1 MGVSSGA
8 SAETLRIAT
17 YHTELHRDGPGL
29 LLRDVLSGEDAQ
41 VEAVIAVLRA
51 AQADVIV
58 LGGIDYDLDG
68 VALGVLAD
76 RLKHYPHRFSAPPN
90 RGMPSGA
97 DLDGDGRF
105 GGPEDSIGF
114 AQFRGQ
120 KGLAVL
126 SKLPIEASK
135 VRDFS
140 RLAWRDLP
148 GSLAPADVPDD
159 LPLST
164 TGHWDVPIH
173 VPGGGLLHLMIWHAT
188 PPIFDGPEDANG
200 RRNHDET
207 AIWHRYIDGVLGM
220 AGPQHFVLA
229 GMANL
234 DPVDGNGR
242 DGALLALLA
251 DPRVIDPEPAS
262 LGAIEAARVDGGVNQ
277 RHRGDPSLD
286 TADWDDTPN
295 RPGNLRVDYVL
306 PSSNM
311 TVLDAGVFWP
321 ASDGLMRREV
331 ELASRH
337 RLVWVDVQMPDR
349 LGEGG

>member
-1 MGVSSGA
+1 MSGA
-8 SAETLRIAT
+8 WAETLRIAT
-17 YHTELHRDGPGL
+17 YHTELDRDGPGL
-29 LLRDVLSGEDAQ
+29 LLRDLLSEKDAQ

-51 AQADVIV
+51 SKADVLV
-58 LGGIDYDLDG
+58 LAGIDYDMDG
-68 VALGVLAD
+68 IALGVLAD
-76 RLKHYPHRFSAPPN
+76 RLELYPYHFAAAPN
-90 RGMPSGA
+90 RGLPSGF
-97 DLDGDGRF
+97 DLNGDGRI
-105 GGPEDSIGF
+105 GGPEDAVGF

-126 SKLPIEASK
+126 SKLPIATSK

-140 RLAWRDLP
+140 KLPWRDLP
-148 GSLAPADVPDD
+148 GNLAPPGVPDD

-164 TGHWDVPIH
+164 TGHWDVPIELPWGGHLH
-173 VPGGGLLHLMIWHAT
+173 VMIWHAT
-188 PPIFDGPEDANG
+188 PPIFDGPEDRNG

-207 AIWHRYIDGVLGM
+207 AIWHRYIDGAL
-220 AGPQHFVLA
+220 AFDPPEHFVLA

-242 DGALLALLA
+242 DEALTALLS
-251 DPRVIDPEPAS
+251 DPRVADPKPAS
-262 LGAIEAARVDGGVNQ
+262 RGAVEAARADGGVNK
-277 RHRGDPSLD
+277 RHRGDPALD
-286 TADWDDTPN
+286 TADWEDTPN

-306 PSSNM
+306 PSSNL

-321 ASDGLMRREV
+321 PSDGLLRSEV